1 MGRFRNNAGI
11 IGVEIG
17 IIIFIQSMC
26 TCTQHHSRHF
36 ACYINNLLVLVLMA
50 ASSGTSSSVDPVWSL
65 IRMTLTP
72 PTSKWGH
79 R

>member
-26 TCTQHHSRHF
+26 TCTPRHSRHLSF
-36 ACYINNLLVLVLMA
+36 ACYINNLLVLVLIA

-72 PTSKWGH
+72 PTSK
-79 R
+79 

>member
-1 MGRFRNNAGI
+1 MGRYRNNAGI

-26 TCTQHHSRHF
+26 TCTPRHSRHF

-65 IRMTLTP
+65 IQMTLTP
-72 PTSKWGH
+72 PTSK
-79 R
+79 